1 MWSVL
6 KSRSFSSSPATQQ
19 WKLGLSMLNR
29 SLSFSSSATNDGA
42 DEGIRSGELLK
53 LEEVETILRDVKA
66 DNVKVFP
73 IPKHCD
79 FADFMV
85 VATGRSAWHVRNIS
99 QALIY
104 KAAYRSSIPRHLREG
119 GTEPLDEVCSPEAGV
134 GVMFS
139 EKEKT
144 NKAEGHG
151 ITLFCDSAALLV
163 SFKESSHCSIWV
175 SKTDEGGLTVIFSFK
190 NHYNSHLKYELAINQ
205 ERGGIFVKVK
215 QKQKGSKRMLLPSVE
230 GQEAGNWIVIDSG
243 KVVIHALDEKVRAYY
258 NLEKLWSTYASNQD
272 HGVGQ
277 GQMSGDS
284 GISVFPEEDNIFCWK
299 GTITGSKDTVFE
311 GTEYKLSLSFPA
323 DFPFKPPKVK
333 FETQPNISSPLNT
346 QAAALWCNQEEYRKM
361 VEKLYKPSV

>member
-1 MWSVL
+1 YRIFVLFKGFWRFSGAAGILMWSVL

-29 SLSFSSSATNDGA
+29 SLSFSSSATNEGA

-53 LEEVETILRDVKA
+53 LKEVETILRDVKA

-104 KAAYRSSIPRHLREG
+104 
-119 GTEPLDEVCSPEAGV
+119 
-134 GVMFS
+134 
-139 EKEKT
+139 
-144 NKAEGHG
+144 
-151 ITLFCDSAALLV
+151 
-163 SFKESSHCSIWV
+163 
-175 SKTDEGGLTVIFSFK
+175 
-190 NHYNSHLKYELAINQ
+190 
-205 ERGGIFVKVK
+205 KVK

-277 GQMSGDS
+277 GQDLDKSF
-284 GISVFPEEDNIFCWK
+284 VKVRPKNN
-299 GTITGSKDTVFE
+299 SK
-311 GTEYKLSLSFPA
+311 K
-323 DFPFKPPKVK
+323 
-333 FETQPNISSPLNT
+333 
-346 QAAALWCNQEEYRKM
+346 R
-361 VEKLYKPSV
+361 PSTTA